1 MESPILIDVW
11 TVDSAR
17 GDELVAGISDALRT
31 SFVGHAGFVSAQIY
45 KSTNGTAVMLFLRTR
60 TVEDRQRLMDSTEAR
75 RIYRE
80 LRAIA
85 STHVHL
91 YQLVESFG
99 GEAPS

>member
-17 GDELVAGISDALRT
+17 RDELVGGISDALRT

-45 KSTNGTAVMLFLRTR
+45 ESTNGGVVMLFVRTR
-60 TVEDRQRLMDSTEAR
+60 TVEDRQRLTDSPDAQR
-75 RIYRE
+75 AYRE

-85 STHVHL
+85 KAHAHL
-91 YQLVESFG
+91 YQLVEVF
-99 GEAPS
+99 GEAD